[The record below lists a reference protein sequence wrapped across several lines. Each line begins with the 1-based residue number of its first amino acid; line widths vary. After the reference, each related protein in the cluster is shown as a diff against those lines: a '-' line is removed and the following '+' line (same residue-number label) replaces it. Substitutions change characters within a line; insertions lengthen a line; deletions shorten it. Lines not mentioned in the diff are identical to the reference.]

1 MGTSRTHD
9 NTSDQWTVCGEIT
22 DLETANF
29 QVENGQ
35 LFNIDNE
42 NETAVVL
49 SVKLARM
56 ETFVSKKFLPGP
68 NPFLIK
74 EIEANVV
81 LTAPELALLKYG
93 Y

>member
-1 MGTSRTHD
+1 MGKTRTHET
-9 NTSDQWTVCGEIT
+9 TSDQWTVCDAIT
-22 DLETANF
+22 DLATANF
-29 QVENGQ
+29 TLTGR

-42 NETAVVL
+42 NEEAVVL
-49 SVKLARM
+49 SVKFSDM
-56 ETFVSKKFLPGP
+56 DTFVSKKFLPGP

-74 EIEANVV
+74 EIEMNEV